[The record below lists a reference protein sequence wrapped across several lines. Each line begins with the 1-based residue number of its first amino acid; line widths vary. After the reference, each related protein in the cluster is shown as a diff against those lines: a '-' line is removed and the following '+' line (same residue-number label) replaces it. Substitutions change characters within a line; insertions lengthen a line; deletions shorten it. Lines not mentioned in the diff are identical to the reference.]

1 MAYPTSTAV
10 PFVEPVKQ
18 EIKWKTLITPFDQGE
33 ENRRQKWLFPKRDLT
48 LKYNYL
54 TKAQMNILWAYYLS
68 MKGAYTAFNFFLPY
82 SDTYVKEY
90 VGTGDAS
97 TTVFNL
103 PAKTSS
109 SYTLYVDDVAKTA
122 GGVDWTF
129 ASAGGTDG
137 ADKATFNSA
146 PAAGAYI
153 TFSFTGFLKVRCRF
167 EDTFDYDTFTTYLM
181 GTGVK
186 LKGLLNA

>member
-1 MAYPTSTAV
+1 MAYPSSTSVAY
-10 PFVEPVKQ
+10 VEPVKQ
-18 EIKWKTLITPFDQGE
+18 EIKYKTLISTFDGGVE
-33 ENRRQKWLFPKRDLT
+33 TRKQKWLYPRRDIT
-48 LKYNYL
+48 LQYKYL

-68 MKGAYTAFNFFLPY
+68 MKGGYTAFNFFLSY

-97 TTVFNL
+97 TTIFNL

-109 SYTLYVDDVAKTA
+109 SYTLYKNDVALTA

-129 ASAGGTDG
+129 GSGSGTDG
-137 ADKATFNSA
+137 ADKATMTVA
-146 PAAGAYI
+146 PASGAKL

-167 EDTFDYDTFTTYLM
+167 EDNFDYDTFTTYLM
-181 GTGVK
+181 TCGIK
-186 LKGLLNA
+186 LKGILNA